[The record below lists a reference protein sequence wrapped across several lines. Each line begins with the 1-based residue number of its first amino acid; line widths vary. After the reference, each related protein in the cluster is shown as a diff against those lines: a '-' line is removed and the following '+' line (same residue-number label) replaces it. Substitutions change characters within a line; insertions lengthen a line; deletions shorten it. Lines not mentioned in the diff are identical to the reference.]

1 MRFNKWFP
9 WVVLLLIVALG
20 VLAWRQAVVVSDT
33 ETRWQEVHTKQVEQM
48 RQGNDIIVSQRN
60 SLRTAEADIDAAR
73 SYIEAANSVIAEQ
86 NDSIT
91 GQNSIITRQDEI
103 IGSQRLTI
111 NLLSTPAPTYTPQP
125 TYTLQ
130 PTHTPY
136 PTATPRPTHTP
147 YPTATPRPTR
157 TPRPTYTRY
166 PTPTPTRWYR
176 PTPTPLPAEMVSV
189 YEGIKVYSDD
199 GSGRGF
205 IQSAGCK
212 KYLITAAHVVGNSRW
227 LYIEYPVGRNIGR
240 KPVTFKYPDQDV
252 AIVDITDEFV
262 AGCSDGYWGDEA
274 LGHILSKGE
283 VTSYK
288 PNYTA
293 SGECPLVKTDVITTN
308 AATYP
313 GYSGSPVINDDDKL
327 IGMEVCS
334 NDAGS
339 ILVQWSVIESLLP

>member
-9 WVVLLLIVALG
+9 WVALLLIVALG
-20 VLAWRQAVVVSDT
+20 VLAWRQAVVVSDI

-91 GQNSIITRQDEI
+91 GQNRIITQQDEI
-103 IGSQRLTI
+103 IASQRLTI
-111 NLLSTPAPTYTPQP
+111 NILSTPAPTYTPQP

-136 PTATPRPTHTP
+136 PTTTPRPTP
-147 YPTATPRPTR
+147 

-166 PTPTPTRWYR
+166 PTPSPTRWYR
-176 PTPTPLPAEMVSV
+176 PTPTPLPVEMVSV
-189 YEGIKVYSDD
+189 YEGIKVYSDE

-205 IQSAGCK
+205 IRTAGCK
-212 KYLITAAHVVGNSRW
+212 HYLITAAHVVGNSRW
-227 LYIEYPVGRNIGR
+227 LYIEYPVGRNVGR

-252 AIVDITDEFV
+252 AIVDITDEFA

-274 LGHILSKGE
+274 LGHILSEGK

-288 PNYTA
+288 LSYTTP
-293 SGECPLVKTDVITTN
+293 GECPLVRTDVITIS
-308 AATYP
+308 APVYP
-313 GYSGSPVINDDDKL
+313 GYSGSPVVNNTTDRL
-327 IGMEVCS
+327 IGIAVCGD
-334 NDAGS
+334 NTGS
-339 ILVQWSVIESLLP
+339 TVVTWEVIEALLP